1 MILIYFYIK
10 KAKILVRNRKNK
22 YLSFKNSG
30 LDLDLWFQLNFG
42 LGLGSSQITCRFKYK
57 LKKN

>member
-57 LKKN
+57 